1 MKRKVY
7 GEQYE
12 ETKPGPDTEEERN
25 QMVLEIIRAQAG
37 RNKTSD
43 LIDRW
48 INAVM
53 ERRIIT

>member
-25 QMVLEIIRAQAG
+25 QMVLEIIRERAS
-37 RNKTSD
+37 RDKTSD